1 LQEACFMGLLKA
13 YYSLLLSFLLQ
24 IRVVVI
30 AGGFTF
36 TEGSKQDSF
45 RFTQKNLEQSAFS
58 QKLFLQINP
67 LSGLN
72 GVGLKPRM
80 KQI

>member
-1 LQEACFMGLLKA
+1 MGLLKA

-45 RFTQKNLEQSAFS
+45 RFT
-58 QKLFLQINP
+58 
-67 LSGLN
+67 
-72 GVGLKPRM
+72 
-80 KQI
+80 